1 MENWYVIQV
10 RSGHEHQIAQ
20 SCRFRI
26 ADDILKECFIPEYK
40 TRKKYRGQWHDVQ
53 AVLFKGYVFM
63 ISDQVDELFN
73 ELKKI
78 PDLTKMIGK
87 KKDIIYPLPE
97 HEVHFL
103 QSFSDEEH
111 LVDMSYG
118 FIEGDKITITQGPL
132 MGKEGSIRK
141 IDRHKRIAYIEV
153 EFLNQISTVKIG
165 LEIISKT

>member
-97 HEVHFL
+97 
-103 QSFSDEEH
+103 
-111 LVDMSYG
+111 
-118 FIEGDKITITQGPL
+118 GDKITITRGPL